1 MKASCFLMPLDM
13 LANSCFYV
21 GRHDVLRPAMNE
33 TMVARKYFVPKRRL
47 KRATFR
53 AGDSAYEFTRFN
65 KIAREF
71 SFRGLG

>member
-1 MKASCFLMPLDM
+1 MKTSCFLMPLDM

-33 TMVARKYFVPKRRL
+33 TMVAREYFVPKRRL

-53 AGDSAYEFTRFN
+53 AGDSAYEFTSFN
-65 KIAREF
+65 KVAREF
-71 SFRGLG
+71 PFRGLG